1 MFKRTLLPAI
11 MFVVLAVLA
20 VQFGPLG
27 AGDTHAQAQCR
38 AFPETGKQVC
48 GRFLDYWTRNGG
60 LAQQGLPL
68 SGEFTEVSELNGQPY
83 TVQYFER
90 AVFEMHPENQT
101 PYDVLLSQLGT
112 FRFKAKY
119 PNGEPSGGGQPQP
132 QPQPATPAPAP
143 APQGIVGQTIE
154 FPGFL
159 GKGRLQGRV
168 TEVQETNAIPAS
180 DFNEGVTAK
189 GKFVV
194 VFMTVTNPGTES
206 NKVSSD
212 SFKLRDSKARN
223 FDLGDLS
230 IMWAAEGHYG
240 KESYYTDIQPGLAED
255 SVFVFDV
262 APDATGYLL
271 VPKQ

>member
-1 MFKRTLLPAI
+1 MFRKTVLPAVL
-11 MFVVLAVLA
+11 FVVLAMLA
-20 VQFGPLG
+20 VQFGPLD
-27 AGDTHAQAQCR
+27 AAQTHAQAQCR
-38 AFPETGKQVC
+38 TFPETGKQAC

-90 AVFEMHPENQT
+90 AVFELHPENQP

-132 QPQPATPAPAP
+132 QPATPVPAP
-143 APQGIVGQTIE
+143 APQGIVGQTLE
-154 FPGFL
+154 FPSSLSG
-159 GKGRLQGRV
+159 GRLQGRV
-168 TEVQETNAIPAS
+168 TEVQETNTIPAS
-180 DFNEGVTAK
+180 DFYEAVTAK

-194 VFMTVTNPGTES
+194 VFMTVTNPGNES
-206 NKVSSD
+206 ASVSSR
-212 SFKLRDSKARN
+212 SFRLRDSKGRN
-223 FDLGDLS
+223 FDMAGISESLS
-230 IMWAAEGHYG
+230 AANYYG
-240 KESYYTDIQPGLAED
+240 KESYYTDIQPGLSED

-271 VPKQ
+271 VPSE